1 MLSPNFIFNEQKYP
15 IFEKYYLTLQELID
29 AVKIAQKMEE
39 QKQDQQNQQQNQL
52 NQQNQQQN
60 LLPPSAELKLLRLTQ
75 LRINRRTVDFE
86 MQLNNEEVKNYVL
99 KRQVNEVTILQKKVT
114 ESARELA
121 ARGQQPLESEI
132 D

>member
-1 MLSPNFIFNEQKYP
+1 MEFHLRTLTCCLYTLSENHNVFKKFK
-15 IFEKYYLTLQELID
+15 
-29 AVKIAQKMEE
+29 
-39 QKQDQQNQQQNQL
+39 
-52 NQQNQQQN
+52 
-60 LLPPSAELKLLRLTQ
+60 
-75 LRINRRTVDFE
+75 
-86 MQLNNEEVKNYVL
+86 VKNDVL